1 MNCPSD
7 TKANDCVSAPPV
19 APFVQKGRQQVGSL
33 RKMPAAQRHHE
44 RRKSLAL
51 PIAGKVGHFTT
62 QTLAEDGHIQCEV
75 IPVCHDRGRERQPPV
90 AQTVKARRRQ
100 AAKTPLRSAGQAE
113 NRGRALGR
121 VKASQIGAP
130 DAAQWFPVRPPAR
143 RGFPKR
149 PIGFESRDLL
159 PGWQSGQGVRVSGV
173 GDDARADRCRCD
185 RAGRRRASGRAT
197 RDFGPRRGAHFHSA
211 IASGCRDW
219 PSRPRRWKWEHSKA
233 PAADRP
239 HCFFCSSARRR
250 RR

>member
-1 MNCPSD
+1 MRGDPSLPRSRAR
-7 TKANDCVSAPPV
+7 TPASGRPNGKSAPSSSCEDAAPV
-19 APFVQKGRQQVGSL
+19 GRSSREPGPRLGPS
-33 RKMPAAQRHHE
+33 
-44 RRKSLAL
+44 KSE
-51 PIAGKVGHFTT
+51 P
-62 QTLAEDGHIQCEV
+62 
-75 IPVCHDRGRERQPPV
+75 GR
-90 AQTVKARRRQ
+90 
-100 AAKTPLRSAGQAE
+100 
-113 NRGRALGR
+113 
-121 VKASQIGAP
+121 AP

-149 PIGFESRDLL
+149 PVGFESRDLL

-197 RDFGPRRGAHFHSA
+197 RDFGPRQGAHFHSA

-219 PSRPRRWKWEHSKA
+219 PFRPRRWKREHSKA